1 MAEKPGSVI
10 WVRYTW
16 RLLDLDVNVPAPVGY
31 RCRPAFRDEWDAVIQ
46 VVLSAYAADPAWGGL
61 LDGIKIRMTKRI
73 QATIDTPD
81 SQYLVAECEGR
92 IVAVSGIAKTH
103 WTGQNLLTGIC
114 VTPEHQRKGLGKY
127 LLALSLLRLRE
138 MGLGTARVYT
148 EAGSLADRKI
158 YSLFGS
164 RREKGVDYPGLQ
176 PPPEGAERSS

>member
-1 MAEKPGSVI
+1 MAGDQGSAT

-16 RLLDLDVNVPAPVGY
+16 RLLDLDLHLLAPSGY
-31 RCRPAFRDEWDAVIQ
+31 RFRSAVPDEVDGIIQ
-46 VVLSAYAADPAWGGL
+46 VVLSSYASDPAWTGL
-61 LDGIKIRMTKRI
+61 LDAVKIRITKRI
-73 QATIDTPD
+73 QATIDTLD

-127 LLALSLLRLRE
+127 LLSLSLLRLRE

-148 EAGSLADRKI
+148 EAGLLADRKI
-158 YSLFGS
+158 YPLFGS
-164 RREKGVDYPGLQ
+164 RREEGVDYPGLQ